1 MNKHVRSYEPD
12 LPLPGSGVA
21 RELSLLETKS
31 PRRVVWHFA
40 IFLSSYTYKGHGPPK
55 SFCGPPIGN
64 QCLML
69 NERWHV
75 RFLWSFTQTLH
86 RISKLSIDNSV
97 PQGQKGCDVPDTK
110 FSGASIGQDKAHAAL
125 YLRTRFHRKDWTS
138 GKIVKSFVTNRFVVN
153 SISGV
158 PVFCCTEGIDQ
169 CACHVHD
176 N

>member
-1 MNKHVRSYEPD
+1 VNKHVRSYEPD

-125 YLRTRFHRKDWTS
+125 YLRTRFHLFYMPQISVCFSSKHLQLKNKNS
-138 GKIVKSFVTNRFVVN
+138 VVQLLLLQVRESQN
-153 SISGV
+153 SRRAL
-158 PVFCCTEGIDQ
+158 T
-169 CACHVHD
+169 A
-176 N
+176 